1 MGRYALAAFP
11 CFAMAGLL
19 LADRTRVRRIV
30 IATSGAALLVLASLY
45 ARGVYVA

>member
-11 CFAMAGLL
+11 CFAVGGLL
-19 LADRTRVRRIV
+19 LADRTLVRRTAIV
-30 IATSGAALLVLASLY
+30 TSGAALLVLASLF